1 MHSEGKAKK
10 IGERSEPAVLG
21 HFPLRQNL
29 VPGYHSRCRTT
40 GRLRGSFD
48 RLADEILA
56 KLLGIEVTTTS
67 CCMVLT
73 TSVVKRTQSVSY
85 AWQTIPNYGTATEIF
100 GKILA
105 PPVSTYHSLSV

>member
-10 IGERSEPAVLG
+10 IGERSEPTVLG
-21 HFPLRQNL
+21 HFRLLQSL
-29 VPGYHSRCRTT
+29 VLGYHSRCCTI

-56 KLLGIEVTTTS
+56 KILGLEVTMTS
-67 CCMVLT
+67 CCIVLT

-85 AWQTIPNYGTATEIF
+85 AW
-100 GKILA
+100 
-105 PPVSTYHSLSV
+105 